1 MKKWIVISLAAALIR
16 FCIVRIVNRKVSS
29 IDSKRQSY
37 FDQLDFEFSGL
48 VDSVVVEDKNHGLLF
63 FHITAGYADVVKEAK
78 LNSQLDFDNKF
89 LFLAE
94 LANNKFEIA
103 IHNPTLC
110 NRGDSLYINTDK
122 NLINVYRQGKQI
134 TSESAILALR
144 GSKW

>member
-1 MKKWIVISLAAALIR
+1 MKKWIIISLSAALLL
-16 FCIVRIVNRKVSS
+16 FLIVRIVNRKVST

-89 LFLAE
+89 MFLAE

-103 IHNPTLC
+103 IHNPMPC
-110 NRGDSLYINTDK
+110 SRGDSLYINTDK
-122 NLINVYRQGKQI
+122 NLINVFRNGKQI